1 MTNEEMNEWQL
12 LDSDEWDSDEWENF
26 LDYQE
31 EWYEINE
38 EMNEL

>member
-1 MTNEEMNEWQL
+1 MITKEMNEWQL
-12 LDSDEWDSDEWENF
+12 LDSDDWENF

>member
-26 LDYQE
+26 LDYQ
-31 EWYEINE
+31 
-38 EMNEL
+38 